1 MSRAWRVLIGGALVL
16 AMVLA
21 MGVLTRFG
29 WGAESDR
36 AELRLVWR
44 VPVPRVV
51 ECREPTEE
59 ELADLP
65 VHMRRDEICEGR
77 AVAYTLEVR
86 VDGELRH
93 TSAVEAA
100 GARSDR
106 PMHVFQELSLEPGT
120 RSVRIVFERADSLD
134 AGDTSVPDRLV
145 LDREL
150 DIADREVVLVT
161 YDVDGR
167 ELVLRRS
174 RDSR

>member
-1 MSRAWRVLIGGALVL
+1 MSTVWRVLVGGTLVL
-16 AMVLA
+16 ATVLA

-29 WGAESDR
+29 WGVESDR
-36 AELRLVWR
+36 AELRLAWR
-44 VPVPRVV
+44 MPVPRVV
-51 ECREPTEE
+51 ECRQPTEE
-59 ELADLP
+59 ELAELP

-77 AVAYTLEVR
+77 AVAYSLEVR

-93 TSAVEAA
+93 AARVEAA

-106 PMHVFQELSLEPGT
+106 PMNVFRELSLEPGT
-120 RSVRIVFERADSLD
+120 RSVRIVLERADSLD
-134 AGDTSVPDRLV
+134 AGSTSIPDRLV

-150 DIADREVVLVT
+150 DVAAREVVLVI

-174 RDSR
+174 GDSR